1 MMLKFGS
8 DQNECRKG
16 RIALKVEDICI
27 FQTKCMQFSSLE
39 KLGGKKNTVTKEK
52 GR

>member
-8 DQNECRKG
+8 DQNESRKE
-16 RIALKVEDICI
+16 RIALKVEICI
-27 FQTKCMQFSSLE
+27 FQTKYMQFSSLE
-39 KLGGKKNTVTKEK
+39 KLGKKTVTKEK

>member
-39 KLGGKKNTVTKEK
+39 KLGEKNTVTKEK